1 MQLLKRLLQW
11 WNGDAA
17 YARYLAHHQQ
27 THGDATPMTR
37 REFFVSEQQRKWSG
51 ISRCC

>member
-1 MQLLKRLLQW
+1 MRFFTHLLRW

-27 THGDATPMTR
+27 AHAETPPMTR
-37 REFFVSEQQRKWSG
+37 REFVAAEQQRKWSG
-51 ISRCC
+51 INRCC